1 MKGSSL
7 STFDELYIQNHLRD
21 RGYERVGPIPVHR
34 DLHNEERERGEMG
47 REDTMPMPVHIT
59 NIDDV
64 NPYPAFSHDVFVK
77 HTPHLS
83 IVVPNRQTSRIP
95 NFPIIPNHP
104 LAESHDE
111 KRNRAIRI
119 NHTLKKKKRP
129 RRRVMGTRETL

>member
-7 STFDELYIQNHLRD
+7 STFDQLHIHNHLRD
-21 RGYERVGPIPVHR
+21 SGYVRADPIPVHR

-104 LAESHDE
+104 LAESHEE